1 MMAMR
6 HVKSLTDL
14 PDLKNLNESIT
25 MKRGLLGLW
34 ASVVFFAA
42 PAFANDMAPD
52 VLVRSVTGE
61 VLDIV
66 RKDKDIQSGNT
77 KKSIELVDAKVLPHF
92 NFKRMTQLALG
103 REARK
108 ATPEQLA
115 ILIEEFKTLL
125 VRTYAKALTE
135 FRNQEMVFKPF
146 KMAAADTDVKVRTE
160 IRQSGG
166 KPVPMDYY
174 LEKSSSS
181 WKVYDMEVGGVSLV
195 TNYRS
200 SFAQEIQANGIDGL
214 IRSLQAKNK
223 SGEAAPKAK

>member
-1 MMAMR
+1 
-6 HVKSLTDL
+6 
-14 PDLKNLNESIT
+14 
-25 MKRGLLGLW
+25 MKHGLLGLL
-34 ASVVFFAA
+34 ASVVLFASTV
-42 PAFANDMAPD
+42 FANNMAPD
-52 VLVRSVTGE
+52 VLVKNVTSE

-66 RKDKDIQSGNT
+66 RRDKDIQSGNT

-108 ATPEQLA
+108 ATPEQLTVLA
-115 ILIEEFKTLL
+115 EEFKTLL

-135 FRNQEMVFKPF
+135 FRDQEVIFKPF
-146 KMAAADTDVKVRTE
+146 QMAATDTDAKVRTE

-174 LEKSSSS
+174 LEKSSIG
-181 WKVYDMEVGGVSLV
+181 WKIYDIEVGGASLV

-200 SFAQEIQANGIDGL
+200 SFAQEIQANGIDSL
-214 IRSLQAKNK
+214 IRSLQTKNK
-223 SGEAAPKAK
+223 STEAVQKAK